1 MMDQIIQHL
10 NKSRHVLLTSH
21 VNPDGDA
28 IGSLI
33 AMGLALDTLRKRVVL
48 YNESPIPAVYRF
60 LPGVERIQH
69 HLDVSAQYDTAIVLD
84 CGNLDR
90 VGHSADIIQRIP
102 VIINVDH
109 HYTNTGFGHLH
120 QISPSACATAE
131 IVYQIIKALGISF
144 NTAIGTSIY
153 TGILTD
159 TGSFRFSNTNRSA
172 FVICDEMVGLG
183 VKPDLIAQHVYGT
196 YSLGRIKLLNHALD
210 SIEISPNGKLAMMVV
225 TRNMMRKTET
235 DPCDAD
241 GLINYARSI
250 ESVKLAVMIQEPP
263 ERHGVHS
270 ATGFNV
276 SLRSNGSVDAAAIA
290 SLFGGGGHFTAAGF
304 HIDAPLFEVKK
315 RLYEIA
321 MQLSQWEPKACL
333 IPNRPPTVAVNAGR

>member
-1 MMDQIIQHL
+1 MIDPIIQQL
-10 NKSRHVLLTSH
+10 NKSRHVLLTTH

-33 AMGLALDTLRKRVVL
+33 AMGLALDALKKKVFL

-60 LPGVERIQH
+60 LPGVEYIQH
-69 HLDVSAQYDTAIVLD
+69 HLNKSGGYDTAIILD

-90 VGHSADIIQRIP
+90 VGQSVDIIKKIP
-102 VIINVDH
+102 VIINIDH
-109 HYTNTGFGHLH
+109 HYTNTGFGQLH
-120 QISPSACATAE
+120 QISPSACSTAE
-131 IVYQIIKALGISF
+131 IVYQIIKALGVPF
-144 NTAIGTSIY
+144 NTAMGTSIY

-172 FVICDEMVGLG
+172 FLICDEMVGLG

-196 YSLGRIKLLNHALD
+196 YSLGRIRLLNYALD

-225 TRNMMRKTET
+225 TQDMMKRT
-235 DPCDAD
+235 DTDSCDTD

-250 ESVKLAVMIQEPP
+250 ESVKLAVMVQEPP
-263 ERHGVHS
+263 PDQNGYQPV
-270 ATGFNV
+270 GFNV

-304 HIDAPLFEVKK
+304 HINAPLYEVKK

-321 MQLSQWEPKACL
+321 MKLEAWEPTACL
-333 IPNRPPTVAVNAGR
+333 IPKRPASMAANVGR

>member
-1 MMDQIIQHL
+1 MDQIVQQL
-10 NKSRHVLLTSH
+10 NKSHNVLLASH

-33 AMGLALDTLRKRVVL
+33 ALGLALDEMGKKVVL

-69 HLDVSAQYDTAIVLD
+69 HLDVSARYDAAILLD
-84 CGNLDR
+84 CSNLDR
-90 VGHSADIIQRIP
+90 VGSVADVICRFP

-109 HYTNTGFGHLH
+109 HYTNNGFGHYHL
-120 QISPSACATAE
+120 ISPSACATAE
-131 IVYQIIKALGISF
+131 IVYGLVKALGISF
-144 NTAIGTSIY
+144 STAMATSIY

-183 VKPDLIAQHVYGT
+183 VKPDEIAQHVYGT
-196 YSLGRIKLLNHALD
+196 YSLGRLKLLNLALD
-210 SIEISPNGKLAMMVV
+210 SIEISSNGELALMVLTQEV
-225 TRNMMRKTET
+225 MAKTET
-235 DPCDAD
+235 DVCDAD

-250 ESVKLAVMIQEPP
+250 ENVKLAVMIQEAPQNGQGAQ
-263 ERHGVHS
+263 GVG
-270 ATGFNV
+270 GFNV

-304 HIDAPLFEVKK
+304 YIDAPLLEVKR
-315 RLYEIA
+315 RLKDIA
-321 MQLSQWEPKACL
+321 SNLEQWEPTACL
-333 IPNRPPTVAVNAGR
+333 LPKRPASVAMNARR